1 MLSRNARARKR
12 PSESTTLVPLSPL
25 SRQCLRNL
33 ARYEP
38 PPPVRVPRSHRAAV
52 LIALFVGRM
61 GDLYVLLT
69 QRSLTLTSYAGDTA
83 LPGGKADRRDRTP
96 EETARREA
104 FEEIGLPKD
113 PRIVPHLCTLE
124 PFLAGNN
131 IIVTPVVVLITDNA
145 LHPVLN
151 APEVSTLFS
160 HPLLAFL
167 SSSTPFPST
176 ESVDA
181 EYHTFRDID
190 WNGDPAAGRVR
201 MHRFL
206 TGREGEGIK
215 PVFGLTAAI
224 LVRAAEIGYGRPPEF
239 EVMAPGQKTIR
250 ERIAW
255 ALRHVPRLRE
265 GAEKEGITWHLPE
278 EEREARGRKHKRE
291 RSKL

>member
-12 PSESTTLVPLSPL
+12 PKGSATLVPLTPL

-38 PPPVRVPRSHRAAV
+38 PKPLQVPRSGRAAV

-69 QRSLTLTSYAGDTA
+69 QRSMTLASYAGDTA
-83 LPGGKADRRDRTP
+83 LPGGKAEKGDRSP

-131 IIVTPVVVLITDNA
+131 LIVTPVVVLITDNA
-145 LHPVLN
+145 LHPMLN
-151 APEVSTLFS
+151 KPEVATLFS

-167 SSSTPFPST
+167 SSEAPFPRT
-176 ESVDA
+176 RAGEEA
-181 EYHTFRDID
+181 YHTFRDID
-190 WNGDPAAGRVR
+190 WNPDPAAGKVR

-224 LVRAAEIGYGRPPEF
+224 LVRAAEVGFARQPEF
-239 EVMAPGQKTIR
+239 ELYAEGQR
-250 ERIAW
+250 GMRQRIEW
-255 ALRHVPRLRE
+255 AMRNTPRLRDAAE
-265 GAEKEGITWHLPE
+265 GEGISWHLTE
-278 EEREARGRKHKRE
+278 EEREQLRRKRKA